1 MKTLLLILLAGVDRK
16 EKGGRGQLI
25 ELRAGTVITVL
36 SSISLS
42 VGKNAPVTEPYL
54 LIAVVKKYSP
64 VKA

>member
-1 MKTLLLILLAGVDRK
+1 MNLELA
-16 EKGGRGQLI
+16 
-25 ELRAGTVITVL
+25 TVITVL